1 VRPWRAESHR
11 FPTIP
16 ERVGGTTDVV
26 ELYLAPPQNG
36 AVRCLDEIRQG
47 EDLHLRG
54 VITQEQADR
63 ITAHELSQAARQ
75 TTPAAN
81 TSLLVE
87 ALGYVGGVIILVG
100 AVLLATEFWDE
111 LGVPGRLAVV
121 GGAAAVMVVAGLA
134 VPQRAGEQGRRLRAV
149 LWAAATGAFAGFMGL
164 LSSDVLDLFG
174 DDSALLTS
182 AATAAVAVLLW
193 WLRPTNLQHLVAAVA
208 LAATVAT
215 ALAKISDAEYLP
227 GTGIWAVGLVWFLLA
242 LGGVLRPRRFALTL
256 GSAVAIVGALL
267 LMVMSDDAGI
277 ALTLASAAAVV
288 AMAVVMTDLT
298 LLAVGAVG
306 LLFAL
311 PTAVSTWFG
320 GTFAAPIA
328 LLGAGVL
335 LVAAALWI
343 ARRRHRPDD
352 DGATPGTAPLET

>member
-1 VRPWRAESHR
+1 MIARMRNRTSASDA
-11 FPTIP
+11 PTADP
-16 ERVGGTTDVV
+16 VPTDR
-26 ELYLAPPQNG
+26 LADWVS
-36 AVRCLDEIRQG
+36 ADI
-47 EDLHLRG
+47 
-54 VITQEQADR
+54 ITQEQADR
-63 ITAHELSQAARQ
+63 IAAHELSQAARRQ
-75 TTPAAN
+75 TAPAAN

-164 LSSDVLDLFG
+164 LSSDVLGLFG
-174 DDSALLTS
+174 DDSGLLTS

-335 LVAAALWI
+335 LVVAALWI

-352 DGATPGTAPLET
+352 DAEAPATAPLET

>member
-1 VRPWRAESHR
+1 MIARMRNRTSASDA
-11 FPTIP
+11 PTP
-16 ERVGGTTDVV
+16 DPVPTDR
-26 ELYLAPPQNG
+26 LADWVTAG
-36 AVRCLDEIRQG
+36 I
-47 EDLHLRG
+47 
-54 VITQEQADR
+54 ITQEQADR
-63 ITAHELSQAARQ
+63 IAAHELSQAVRRP
-75 TTPAAN
+75 TTPTASA
-81 TSLLVE
+81 SLLVE

-121 GGAAAVMVVAGLA
+121 GGAAVVMVLAGVA
-134 VPQRAGEQGRRLRAV
+134 VPERAGEQGRRLRAV

-164 LSSDVLDLFG
+164 LAADVLGLF
-174 DDSALLTS
+174 DSGLLTS
-182 AATAAVAVLLW
+182 AATAAVAVVLW

-215 ALAKISDAEYLP
+215 ALARIGDAEYLP

-242 LGGVLRPRRFALTL
+242 LGGLLRPRRFALTL
-256 GSAVAIVGALL
+256 GAAVAIVGALL
-267 LMVMSDDAGI
+267 LMIMSSDAGI

-311 PTAVSTWFG
+311 PIAVSTWFG

-335 LVAAALWI
+335 LVVAALWI
-343 ARRRHRPDD
+343 ARRRNQPDD
-352 DGATPGTAPLET
+352 DAEATPGTAPLET